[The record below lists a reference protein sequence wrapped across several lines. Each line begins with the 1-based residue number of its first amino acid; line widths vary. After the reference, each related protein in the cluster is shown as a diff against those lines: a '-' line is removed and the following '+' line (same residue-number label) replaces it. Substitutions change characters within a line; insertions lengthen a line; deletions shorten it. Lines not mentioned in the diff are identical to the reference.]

1 MEIRRFV
8 LVMATLTAVF
18 CAAVILYNF
27 QIMPPYGSA
36 GTSAVTVLQTA
47 AGSFRPSGASSSE
60 AGRSGVVVA
69 GSAET
74 APAADPSASSVSGA
88 TGTSLSSASSSKTA
102 GSGRTSSAA
111 VSYPVNINTADAQQL
126 ATLPGIGDTLAQ
138 RIIDYRQ
145 ENGAFT
151 SVDELDNVKGI
162 GTKTIEK
169 LRPYATV

>member
-1 MEIRRFV
+1 METRRFV
-8 LVMATLTAVF
+8 RIMAVLTAVF

-36 GTSAVTVLQTA
+36 GASAVTVLQTA
-47 AGSFRPSGASSSE
+47 AESSSPAAAFASSTE
-60 AGRSGVVVA
+60 TGRSGVVIA
-69 GSAET
+69 GSAGT
-74 APAADPSASSVSGA
+74 VGGTASSAPGSA
-88 TGTSLSSASSSKTA
+88 GTSLSSGASSKSTGSGRASSS
-102 GSGRTSSAA
+102 A

-126 ATLPGIGDTLAQ
+126 AALPGIGDTLAQ

-151 SVDELDNVKGI
+151 SIDGLDNVKGI